1 MINAPLNFYK
11 ELARIFENHEIIN
24 WEAKDFWNKLALEEH
39 PNAVKFRRIMYS
51 NLRALLRE
59 KYLMID
65 QTKSKKNRLSYS
77 QTEHLIEFKQKLK
90 AKRIKNAF
98 DEKKVQLLL
107 DVKEKRN
114 NMFFLLHLIDEDNN
128 LEKYLSKFSDDLIQE
143 IDAINSNIKLM
154 EMILNQPL

>member
-1 MINAPLNFYK
+1 M
-11 ELARIFENHEIIN
+11 
-24 WEAKDFWNKLALEEH
+24 
-39 PNAVKFRRIMYS
+39 
-51 NLRALLRE
+51 
-59 KYLMID
+59 
-65 QTKSKKNRLSYS
+65 SYS
-77 QTEHLIEFKQKLK
+77 QTEHLIEFKKKLK

-154 EMILNQPL
+154 EMILNQQL